1 MRIYIESLGC
11 AKNQVDSEIL
21 LTYALENGY
30 ERTENAE
37 DADVIV
43 VNTCGFIESAKTEAI
58 DEILNAL
65 DYKTQNGAKVIVT
78 GCLSQRYQAELALS
92 LPEVDLFLG
101 TGDYDMLCDYLDNG
115 KVDLKEVFKCRDKF
129 ISGRVL
135 TTPYHYAYLKI
146 ADGCSNKCTYCAIP
160 YIRGAYRSEKIED
173 LTAEARKL
181 ADDGVK
187 ELILVAQDTTR
198 YGIDLYGEKKLIEL
212 LDELSKLDFKIIR
225 LMYLEPEML
234 DDELIDYIASND
246 KIAKYCDVPLQ
257 HISDRLLKMMNR
269 HTTKAS
275 TLELIDKLKKRSI
288 KIRSSFIVGFP
299 TETEEEFK
307 ELYDFIERSKL
318 DFAGFFEYSAEEG
331 TPAEKIKGKVKP
343 SVIASRCKSLKKL
356 QEKILSDKCKSYIG
370 QTLSVVYDGIDYDR
384 QCFFGRTSFQ
394 MPDID
399 NLVYFE
405 STVPVSVGE
414 FYDVEITGTDGI
426 DLIGRVK

>member
-1 MRIYIESLGC
+1 MKIGAISLGC
-11 AKNQVDSEIL
+11 DKNRVDSEKML
-21 LTYALENGY
+21 FRLSEKGHTFTSDEN
-30 ERTENAE
+30 EAE
-37 DADVIV
+37 VIII
-43 VNTCGFIESAKTEAI
+43 NTCGFIESAKTEAI

-65 DYKTQNGAKVIVT
+65 DYKAKNGAKVIVT
-78 GCLSQRYQAELALS
+78 GCLSQRYQAELTSS

-129 ISGRVL
+129 ISDRVL

-414 FYDVEITGTDGI
+414 FYDVEITGTDVI

>member
-1 MRIYIESLGC
+1 MKIGAISLGC
-11 AKNQVDSEIL
+11 DKNRVDSEKML
-21 LTYALENGY
+21 FRLSEKGHTFTSDEN
-30 ERTENAE
+30 EAE
-37 DADVIV
+37 VIII
-43 VNTCGFIESAKTEAI
+43 NTCGFIESAKTEAI

-65 DYKTQNGAKVIVT
+65 DYKAKNGAKVIVT
-78 GCLSQRYQAELALS
+78 GCLSQRYQAELASS

-129 ISGRVL
+129 ISDRVL

>member
-1 MRIYIESLGC
+1 
-11 AKNQVDSEIL
+11 
-21 LTYALENGY
+21 
-30 ERTENAE
+30 
-37 DADVIV
+37 
-43 VNTCGFIESAKTEAI
+43 
-58 DEILNAL
+58 
-65 DYKTQNGAKVIVT
+65 
-78 GCLSQRYQAELALS
+78 
-92 LPEVDLFLG
+92 
-101 TGDYDMLCDYLDNG
+101 
-115 KVDLKEVFKCRDKF
+115 
-129 ISGRVL
+129 
-135 TTPYHYAYLKI
+135 
-146 ADGCSNKCTYCAIP
+146 
-160 YIRGAYRSEKIED
+160 
-173 LTAEARKL
+173 
-181 ADDGVK
+181 
-187 ELILVAQDTTR
+187 
-198 YGIDLYGEKKLIEL
+198 
-212 LDELSKLDFKIIR
+212 
-225 LMYLEPEML
+225 MYLEPEML

-275 TLELIDKLKKRSI
+275 TSELIDKLKKRSI

>member
-1 MRIYIESLGC
+1 MKIGVISLGC
-11 AKNQVDSEIL
+11 DKNRVDSEKML
-21 LTYALENGY
+21 FRLSEKGHTFTSDEN
-30 ERTENAE
+30 EAE
-37 DADVIV
+37 VIV
-43 VNTCGFIESAKTEAI
+43 INTCGFIESAKTEAI

-65 DYKTQNGAKVIVT
+65 EYKSKNGAKVIVT
-78 GCLSQRYQAELALS
+78 GCLSQRYQNELASS
-92 LPEVDLFLG
+92 LPEVDMFFG

-115 KVDLKEVFKCRDKF
+115 KADEKEVFKCRDKF
-129 ISGRVL
+129 VSGRVL

-160 YIRGAYRSEKIED
+160 NIRGAYRSEKIED
-173 LTAEARKL
+173 LTSEAKKL

-198 YGIDLYGEKKLIEL
+198 YGIDLYGEKRLIAL

-234 DDELIDYIASND
+234 DDELIDYIASNE

-275 TLELIDKLKKRSI
+275 TLELIEKLKRRSI

-299 TETEEEFK
+299 TETEEDFK
-307 ELYDFIERSKL
+307 ELYRFIETSKL

-331 TPAEKIKGKVKP
+331 TPAEKIKDKVKP
-343 SVIASRCKSLKKL
+343 SVIARRCRALKKL
-356 QEKILSDKCKSYIG
+356 QEKVLAEKCKSYVG
-370 QTLSVVYDGIDYDR
+370 QTLNVVYDGIDYDR
-384 QCFFGRTSFQ
+384 QCFYGRTSFQ

-405 STVPVSVGE
+405 SSVPLSVGE
-414 FYDVEITGTDGI
+414 FYDVEITDTDSI

>member
-1 MRIYIESLGC
+1 MKIGAISLGC
-11 AKNQVDSEIL
+11 DKNRVDSEKML
-21 LTYALENGY
+21 FRLSEKGHTFTSDEN
-30 ERTENAE
+30 EAE
-37 DADVIV
+37 VIII
-43 VNTCGFIESAKTEAI
+43 NTCGFIESAKTEAI

-65 DYKTQNGAKVIVT
+65 DYKAKNGAKVIVT
-78 GCLSQRYQAELALS
+78 GCLSQRYQAELTSS

-129 ISGRVL
+129 ISDRVL

-212 LDELSKLDFKIIR
+212 LDELSELDFKIIR

-414 FYDVEITGTDGI
+414 FYDVEITGTDVI